1 MKNSMFVGLA
11 VGMVAGACLACNCK
25 SARRIVNE
33 AQEQVKSKLCP
44 KSQSQ
49 SGEQQQDGAEQN
61 G

>member
-1 MKNSMFVGLA
+1 MKNAMIVGLA

-33 AQEQVKSKLCP
+33 AQEQVKSKLCS
-44 KSQSQ
+44 KSENQC
-49 SGEQQQDGAEQN
+49 GEQQCGTEQN